1 MNMNLNRVRVAV
13 AAIAISSSMSSWG
26 GSVFG
31 GGGGSGSGGS
41 VFNFDSAPAV
51 SNSAQVIPNTR
62 TRVYADRPATVYVPP
77 RNPTGS
83 TYQPYTVLTPTG
95 RYLMVPG
102 ADGSI
107 TTIIEVSRT
116 RD

>member
-1 MNMNLNRVRVAV
+1 MYMNLNRVRVAV
-13 AAIAISSSMSSWG
+13 AAIVISSSMSSWG

-31 GGGGSGSGGS
+31 GGGGGSGGS

-62 TRVYADRPATVYVPP
+62 TRVYADQPATVYVPP

-107 TTIIEVSRT
+107 TSIIEVSRT

>member
-1 MNMNLNRVRVAV
+1 MTMNLNRVRVIL
-13 AAIAISSSMSSWG
+13 AATIISSSMSSWG

-31 GGGGSGSGGS
+31 GGGGSSGGS

-62 TRVYADRPATVYVPP
+62 TRVYADQPATIYVPP

-83 TYQPYTVLTPTG
+83 RYQPYTVLTPTG
-95 RYLMVPG
+95 RYLMIPG

-107 TTIIEVSRT
+107 TSIVEVSRT
-116 RD
+116 RE

>member
-13 AAIAISSSMSSWG
+13 AAIVISSSMSSWG

-31 GGGGSGSGGS
+31 GGGGGGSGS

-51 SNSAQVIPNTR
+51 SNSAQVIPSTR

-107 TTIIEVSRT
+107 TSIIEVSRT

>member
-1 MNMNLNRVRVAV
+1 MTMNLNRVRVV
-13 AAIAISSSMSSWG
+13 LAATIISSSMSSWG

-31 GGGGSGSGGS
+31 GGGGSSGGS

-62 TRVYADRPATVYVPP
+62 TRVYADRPATIYVPP

-83 TYQPYTVLTPTG
+83 RYQPYTVLTPTG
-95 RYLMVPG
+95 RYLMIPG

-107 TTIIEVSRT
+107 TSIVEVSRT
-116 RD
+116 RE